1 METQQTETVV
11 KKQKQATVNVSDADK
26 VRVNELKEELKLTDK
41 ELVSVLL
48 EVVGQSDKAVVAELV
63 EKVQKE
69 KAIAAVKA
77 RLDKVLAQKAE
88 LDAELE
94 KVA

>member
-1 METQQTETVV
+1 METQQTEAVV

-26 VRVNELKEELKLTDK
+26 VKVNELKEELKLTDK

-48 EVVGQSDKAVVAELV
+48 EVVGQADKAVVAELV